1 MCVYAR
7 AGAHVCDRLF
17 YECVQVHAYLCPL
30 CLCAFINLACVCAFV
45 RTCVYGVR
53 VCVVGWVCQLF
64 D

>member
-1 MCVYAR
+1 MRVRAHTCVIA
-7 AGAHVCDRLF
+7 CF